1 MDYLIAYLEGVL
13 SFVSPCLLPMLPI
26 YLSYFAAQQD
36 RRRSLMRVGA
46 FTMGIAAVFCCMGA
60 LAGLMGR
67 LLTRYA
73 TQVNLV
79 CGVLMVALGLSRL
92 TGLGLPFL
100 SKLSFLQPKA
110 GVGMGL
116 VSSFFFGAA
125 LSLVWTPC
133 IGAFLGSALLLAA
146 TAGSTAKGVAMLL
159 CYSLGLGSPIAICV
173 ALLTQLRQAMHFA
186 QRHQRGIDLGCGLFL
201 IAVGILTATGMLPAL
216 LAGLM

>member
-36 RRRSLMRVGA
+36 RRRALMRVGA

-79 CGVLMVALGLSRL
+79 CGVLMVALGLSR
-92 TGLGLPFL
+92 
-100 SKLSFLQPKA
+100 LSFLQPKA